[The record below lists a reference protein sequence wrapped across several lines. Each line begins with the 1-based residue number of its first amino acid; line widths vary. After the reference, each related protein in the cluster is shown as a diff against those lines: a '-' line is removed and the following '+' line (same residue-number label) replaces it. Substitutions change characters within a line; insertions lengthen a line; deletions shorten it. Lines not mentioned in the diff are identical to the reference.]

1 MKKTVFLLVATMLAF
16 TTLYAQKQ
24 SDMFVSG
31 TVSFTK
37 TTDVDASYQLK
48 PTIGYFVT
56 NKLAVGVLG
65 EVSKSSTE
73 EVLNIGAFGRYHF
86 LTVGKNCQVFSQ
98 LSLAN
103 NSTTV
108 AGVKTSGFGANLGL
122 GSNYFVTKR
131 LGLTMDL
138 TNLITYSNVDSKST
152 INIGF
157 DGVVNPFAIPKF
169 GVIYN
174 F

>member
-1 MKKTVFLLVATMLAF
+1 MKKTIFLLVATMLAF
-16 TTLYAQKQ
+16 TTLSAQKK

-56 NKLAVGVLG
+56 NKLAIGVLG

-73 EVLNIGAFGRYHF
+73 DVFNLGVFGRYHF
-86 LTVGKNCQVFSQ
+86 LTIGKNCQVFSQ
-98 LSLAN
+98 LGLAN

-108 AGVKTSGFGANLGL
+108 ASVKTSGIGANLGL

-138 TNLITYSNVDSKST
+138 TNLITYSNIDSKST